1 MDNKKRITR
10 GGEKGKNNSVNFEKS
25 KNEKFEILIIGF
37 YLQYFIIINK
47 MVNNQKRIC
56 QL

>member
-1 MDNKKRITR
+1 MDNKKRIMR